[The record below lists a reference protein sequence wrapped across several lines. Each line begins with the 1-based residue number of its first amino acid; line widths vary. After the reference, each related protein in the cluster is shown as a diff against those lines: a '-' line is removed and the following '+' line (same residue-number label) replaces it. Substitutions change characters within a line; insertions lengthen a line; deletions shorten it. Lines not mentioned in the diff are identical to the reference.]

1 MAQSES
7 VFSPGLEYLTQ
18 IDELIVQ
25 GEVDYMEALSAFQY
39 KNIYGV
45 KNSLGQVVFYAV
57 EDSDCCDR
65 FCCGSQRSFL
75 LRVMNNLGEEVIRI
89 SRPLNCCLQELEVQ
103 CPPGKPIGYV
113 TQELHPFH
121 PEFMIRNERDEPV
134 LKLTGP
140 FCICGCDTDF
150 EVKSPNEA
158 IVVGRI
164 TKHWAGLA
172 QELFTNASNF
182 AIRFP
187 LDLDVRVKAVLLGA
201 CFLID
206 FMYYKN

>member
-1 MAQSES
+1 MEQSDS
-7 VFSPGLEYLTQ
+7 RCPAGLQYLTQ

-25 GEVDYMEALSAFQY
+25 GEVDFAEALSAFHY
-39 KNIYGV
+39 NNIYGI
-45 KNSLGQVVFYAV
+45 KNSLGQVVFYVV
-57 EDSDCCDR
+57 EESDCCSR
-65 FCCGSQRSFL
+65 FCCGSQRPFL
-75 LRVMNNLGEEVIRI
+75 LRVINNLGEEVIRI
-89 SRPLNCCLQELEVQ
+89 SRPLNCCMQELEVQ
-103 CPPGKPIGYV
+103 CPPGNPIGSV
-113 TQELHPFH
+113 TQELHPFL
-121 PEFMIRNERDEPV
+121 PKFMIRNERDEPV

-150 EVKSPNEA
+150 EVKSLNEA

-172 QELFTNASNF
+172 QELFTNANNF
-182 AIRFP
+182 AVHFP
-187 LDLDVRVKAVLLGA
+187 LDLDVRVKAVVLGA